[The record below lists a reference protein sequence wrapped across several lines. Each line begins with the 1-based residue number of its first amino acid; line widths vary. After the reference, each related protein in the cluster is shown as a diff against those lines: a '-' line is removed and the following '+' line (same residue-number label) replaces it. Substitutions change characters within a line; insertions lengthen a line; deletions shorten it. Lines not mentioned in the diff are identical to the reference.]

1 MLLTQALTA
10 VALTVAASAIFPL
23 ASHAHSEIVPE
34 VAQGRVNMFV
44 NVPVSPSVGLK
55 GVMHSNLD
63 SLYSIAWLDLTQEP
77 LIIAAPKSGARFYL
91 LPMLDM
97 WNNVFA
103 SPGWRT
109 TGKQAGPFLV
119 TPPGW
124 AGTVPAGL
132 SQLPAPASF
141 VWIIGRAR
149 SSRAADYAAV
159 QKSQA
164 GYTVTPL
171 SQMGKKTVPISVKVE
186 PVMDMQTSPTIQVRT
201 LSAAN

>member
-1 MLLTQALTA
+1 M
-10 VALTVAASAIFPL
+10 
-23 ASHAHSEIVPE
+23 
-34 VAQGRVNMFV
+34 NMFV

-124 AGTVPAGL
+124 TGTVPAGL
-132 SQLPAPASF
+132 SQLPAPASL

-159 QKSQA
+159 QKIQA

-171 SQMGKKTVPISVKVE
+171 SQMGKKSVPVSVKVE
-186 PVMDMQTSPTIQVRT
+186 PVMDMKTSPKIQVDT